1 MQDDI
6 DTQAERMIEHHGKDR
21 LSMLMEL
28 QRSLQ
33 EDCYHTDF
41 AGMDNEQRIAFIRQN
56 ILALEDE
63 LHEALREVGWKSWAK
78 TKYIHQTR
86 LQEELTDALH
96 FMLSLLL
103 VANMDSDDVYNR
115 YIVKNQI
122 NRRRQREGYSGE
134 KTTDRAED
142 K

>member
-1 MQDDI
+1 MEDKAKDCTVRG
-6 DTQAERMIEHHGKDR
+6 DDR
-21 LSMLMEL
+21 LEDLLLL
-28 QRSLQ
+28 QRRLQ

-41 AGMDNEQRIAFIRQN
+41 DGMDNEERIAFIRQN
-56 ILALEDE
+56 VLALEDE

-78 TKYIHQTR
+78 TKYVHETR
-86 LQEELTDALH
+86 LQEELIDALH

-103 VANMDSDDVYNR
+103 AANMDADDVYER
-115 YIVKNQI
+115 YLTKNKI

>member
-1 MQDDI
+1 MKDKTKSNASADN
-6 DTQAERMIEHHGKDR
+6 DR
-21 LSMLMEL
+21 LSEL
-28 QRSLQ
+28 LTMQRRLQ

-41 AGMDNEQRIAFIRQN
+41 AGMDNEERIAFIRQN
-56 ILALEDE
+56 VLALEDE

-86 LQEELTDALH
+86 LQEELIDALH

-103 VANMDSDDVYNR
+103 AANMDADVVYERYLTKNR
-115 YIVKNQI
+115 I
-122 NRRRQREGYSGE
+122 NRRRQQEGYSGE
-134 KTTDRAED
+134 KTRDEAED